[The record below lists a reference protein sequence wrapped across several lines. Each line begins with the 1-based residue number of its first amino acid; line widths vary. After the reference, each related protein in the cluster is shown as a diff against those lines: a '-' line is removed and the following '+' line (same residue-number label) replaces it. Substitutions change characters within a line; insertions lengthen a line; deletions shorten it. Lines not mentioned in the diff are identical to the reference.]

1 MVKYSTGVD
10 DALRALA
17 DPTRRAIVERLSVGE
32 ASMSELAAPF
42 SISLPAIHR
51 HVEILDRSGLVSCV
65 KRGRVRHCRLEPRA
79 LDPLAGWI
87 DQRRAEWEHR
97 FDALEKHL
105 QQEYKA

>member
-97 FDALEKHL
+97 LDALEKHL